1 MISGPDWADDYLT
14 GLIGGGIPSAYH
26 LASAVADGD
35 YEAAMYY
42 AKIEAAVLGTQFG
55 FLTFLNW
62 YQGPKYATSFHHLK
76 SGLSFGRS
84 QVLQNPVVIGAA
96 SMEAQRQTWE
106 SIGDPMTG
114 AIHYASAGMMSGGS
128 MPVITEYPRIDL
140 GGLMAG
146 FMNLFDQHYIMEC
159 KECGMDIT
167 YEVHE
172 NHVCWDCFS
181 ELLVTA
187 ENKEQQK
194 KTSAEEEQ
202 VAFLSSPTPS
212 HLIRRGG
219 RVLPMRPAHLAFV
232 TIVGHLTV
240 NVTIGEIKCTI
251 GNCLEIGVVTN
262 VNVG

>member
-1 MISGPDWADDYLT
+1 MISGPDWADDYLN

-114 AIHYASAGMMSGGS
+114 AIHYSSAGTMSGGS
-128 MPVITEYPRIDL
+128 LPV
-140 GGLMAG
+140 
-146 FMNLFDQHYIMEC
+146 
-159 KECGMDIT
+159 
-167 YEVHE
+167 V
-172 NHVCWDCFS
+172 S
-181 ELLVTA
+181 
-187 ENKEQQK
+187 
-194 KTSAEEEQ
+194 
-202 VAFLSSPTPS
+202 
-212 HLIRRGG
+212 G
-219 RVLPMRPAHLAFV
+219 RVTM
-232 TIVGHLTV
+232 
-240 NVTIGEIKCTI
+240 
-251 GNCLEIGVVTN
+251 
-262 VNVG
+262 